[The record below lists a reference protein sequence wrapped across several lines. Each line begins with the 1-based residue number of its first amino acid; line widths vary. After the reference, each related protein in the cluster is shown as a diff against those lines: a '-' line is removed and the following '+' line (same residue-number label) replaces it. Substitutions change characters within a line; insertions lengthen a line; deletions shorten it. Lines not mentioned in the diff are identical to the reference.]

1 MAEAVKWGVM
11 GNATIARVCVI
22 PAIQKSC
29 NGSVHALATRS
40 PARAQE
46 VAADHQIAKIYN
58 SYDALLADPAIDVIY
73 IALPN
78 HLHHPWTLKALK
90 AGKNVLCE
98 KPLACSAKE
107 AIEMASVA
115 EDCGRYLMEAFMYR
129 FHPRSRKIKQLI
141 SEGRIGA
148 PCLIRSAF
156 CFRMAEKDWANKKN
170 ARLKPEMGGGA
181 LLDVGCY
188 CASVARWFLGAEP
201 TEVQAQ
207 AVYHP
212 GGVDV
217 HMVGTLGFAESA
229 LATFEASFISALQQT
244 YSIAG
249 ADGVIELPHNA
260 FVPWENDAA
269 FLLRGQDQE
278 EGQQHVIPGAD
289 EYQLMVEHIADVVL
303 GESDLMYP
311 PADSIANM
319 RVLDALARAARTGET
334 VKL

>member
-1 MAEAVKWGVM
+1 
-11 GNATIARVCVI
+11 
-22 PAIQKSC
+22 
-29 NGSVHALATRS
+29 
-40 PARAQE
+40 
-46 VAADHQIAKIYN
+46 
-58 SYDALLADPAIDVIY
+58 
-73 IALPN
+73 
-78 HLHHPWTLKALK
+78 
-90 AGKNVLCE
+90 VLCE

-107 AIEMASVA
+107 AMEMASAA

-129 FHPRSRKIKQLI
+129 FHPRSRQIKQLVA
-141 SEGRIGA
+141 EGRIGA
-148 PCLIRSAF
+148 PCLVRSAF
-156 CFRMAEKDWANKKN
+156 CFRMGEKDWTSGKN

-188 CASVARWFLGAEP
+188 NVSVARWFLGAEP
-201 TEVQAQ
+201 TQVQAQ

-217 HMVGTLGFAESA
+217 HITGTLRFADTA

-269 FLLRGQDQE
+269 FILRGQDEE
-278 EGQQHVIPGAD
+278 EGQQYVIPGAD
-289 EYQLMVEHIADVVL
+289 EYQLMVEHFADVVL
-303 GESDLMYP
+303 GNTNLMHA
-311 PADSIANM
+311 PADSIGNM
-319 RVLDALARAARTGET
+319 RVLDALAKAARTGET

>member
-1 MAEAVKWGVM
+1 MAEAIKWGVM

-29 NGSVHALATRS
+29 NGRLHALATRS

-46 VAADHQIAKIYN
+46 VAADNQIDQIYN
-58 SYDALLADPAIDVIY
+58 RYDALLVDPAIDVIY

-78 HLHHPWTLKALK
+78 HLHHPWTLKALT
-90 AGKNVLCE
+90 AGKHVLCE

-107 AIEMASVA
+107 AMEMASLA
-115 EDCGRYLMEAFMYR
+115 EDAGRYVMEALMYR
-129 FHPRSRKIKQLI
+129 FHPRSRRIKQLVA
-141 SEGRIGA
+141 EGRIGA
-148 PCLIRSAF
+148 PCLVRSAF
-156 CFRMAEKDWANKKN
+156 CFRMGETDWASEKN

-188 CASVARWFLGAEP
+188 SVSVARWFLGSEP
-201 TEVQAQ
+201 TQVQAQ

-217 HMVGTLGFAESA
+217 HMVGTLGFAETA

-260 FVPWENDAA
+260 FVPWEKDAA
-269 FLLRGQDQE
+269 FFIRGQDEE
-278 EGQQHVIPGAD
+278 EGQKQVIPGAD
-289 EYQLMVEHIADVVL
+289 EYQLMIEHFADVVL
-303 GESDLMYP
+303 GNTDLMYP
-311 PADSIANM
+311 LSDSIGNM
-319 RVLDALARAARTGET
+319 RVLDALAQAAHTGET